1 MEDCSLLSSHLFG
14 RLATALVLAL
24 LLLFGTLP
32 AFAQSHARLSLVGP
46 KAHYLAL
53 GDSLAF
59 GFQPD
64 FDFAH
69 GYADDFGSDL
79 KARGVHDTINLACPG
94 ETSSTM
100 LNGKCPYPFFRKY
113 PYLGSQMNAA
123 LKYLAAHRG
132 QVSPVTFNIG
142 SNDLLSVFNKQNCT
156 VNVSLFN
163 AGLRTLDANLTH
175 TILPELHNALVV
187 NGVPTGDLIMVNY
200 YDPFQNICPNTVPYV
215 RMVDAHL
222 ARDVAPYGIM
232 VDAFAAFGGAKIP
245 DPHTCSY
252 TWMCSVFQDIHAT
265 DTGYRV
271 IADAIE
277 TSVGY

>member
-1 MEDCSLLSSHLFG
+1 MLRTHLFG
-14 RLATALVLAL
+14 RAATALALAL
-24 LLLFGTLP
+24 LLLFSALP
-32 AFAQSHARLSLVGP
+32 AFAQSRMNFSRSSLVGP

-64 FDFAH
+64 LDFSH

-79 KARGVHDTINLACPG
+79 MKAHSVHDIVNMACPG

-100 LNGKCPYPFFRKY
+100 LNGTCPYPFLRKY
-113 PYLGSQMNAA
+113 PYIGSQLKAA

-156 VNVSLFN
+156 VNVSQLN
-163 AGLRTLDANLTH
+163 AGLQTLDANLTH
-175 TILPELHNALVV
+175 IILPDLHNALMV
-187 NGVPTGDLIMVNY
+187 NGVQTGDLIMVNY

-215 RMVDAHL
+215 QMVDAHL

-232 VDAFAAFGGAKIP
+232 VDIFGAFGGAKTP
-245 DPHTCSY
+245 DPNICTY

-271 IADAIE
+271 IANTIE
-277 TSVGY
+277 SAVGY